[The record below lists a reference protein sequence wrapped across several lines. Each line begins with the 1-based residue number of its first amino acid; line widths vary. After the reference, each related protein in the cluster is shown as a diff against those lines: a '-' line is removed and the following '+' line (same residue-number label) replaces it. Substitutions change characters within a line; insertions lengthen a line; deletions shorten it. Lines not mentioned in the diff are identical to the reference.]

1 MNLIIAGYILI
12 GIVLVELALLLFM
25 EIYSRISD
33 WWFKF
38 KFNARID

>member
-1 MNLIIAGYILI
+1 MNIIIIGLILV
-12 GIVLVELALLLFM
+12 GIVLIELALLLFM

-33 WWFKF
+33 WWYKF